1 MNVYTGLIPSLH
13 HQPMLAVYHT
23 AYSQIEF
30 HPYILSLAHAYRKYK
45 RYS

>member
-23 AYSQIEF
+23 ACSQIEF